1 MKNRG
6 QIYLKNASEIVIFN
20 RHCIFLKGAIL
31 PYIPPHKKID
41 CGANMTIVG
50 CEKSAGPSSEMP
62 DAAGKAAKF
71 FKLRNEFHR

>member
-1 MKNRG
+1 
-6 QIYLKNASEIVIFN
+6 
-20 RHCIFLKGAIL
+20 
-31 PYIPPHKKID
+31 
-41 CGANMTIVG
+41 MTIVG